1 MGVSF
6 AIDDGVD
13 ATISHS
19 TETTVLLNGEPT
31 VFEPVEGLLRRLN
44 VSAEV
49 SLTASVPVGY
59 GFGASGAATLATA
72 LAANDVFDLGRT
84 REELLEAGTG
94 LGDVFVQ
101 AHGGLVW
108 NNRDGDGVQCS
119 EWTGRVEYTALDGI
133 ATSEIL
139 GDDQTLKRIR
149 DHGRDSLS
157 RFSPTESLHEL
168 FDLSWEFAQRTE
180 LATDQ
185 VANDV
190 RRVERAG
197 GAASMAMVGE
207 TVIATGVQ
215 DVLEQST
222 QIITAGA
229 HVQ

>member
-1 MGVSF
+1 M
-6 AIDDGVD
+6 
-13 ATISHS
+13 
-19 TETTVLLNGEPT
+19 
-31 VFEPVEGLLRRLN
+31 
-44 VSAEV
+44 
-49 SLTASVPVGY
+49 
-59 GFGASGAATLATA
+59 
-72 LAANDVFDLGRT
+72 FDLGRT
-84 REELLEAGTG
+84 REDLLEAADRAEVEAGTG

-101 AHGGLVW
+101 ARGGLVW
-108 NNRDGDGVQCS
+108 NDGDGGGVQRS
-119 EWTGRVEYTALDGI
+119 EWTGRVEYTAPDGI
-133 ATSEIL
+133 VTSEIL
-139 GDDQTLKRIR
+139 GDEKALKRVH

-168 FDLSWEFAQRTE
+168 LDLSWEFAQRTE

-185 VANDV
+185 VVDEV
-190 RRVERAG
+190 RRVERAA